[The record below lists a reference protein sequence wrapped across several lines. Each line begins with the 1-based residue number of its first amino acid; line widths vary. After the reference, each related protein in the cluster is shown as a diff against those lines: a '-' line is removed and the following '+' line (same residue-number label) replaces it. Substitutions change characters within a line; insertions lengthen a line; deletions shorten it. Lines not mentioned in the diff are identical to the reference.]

1 MFILLCKKAL
11 KLFIKIRNSIQ
22 WRGDYKARELR
33 FVRND
38 CWIDKSMTQS
48 NATMATLPQKIM
60 LIMNAVATITTLDE
74 LRNTQ
79 KKVNCGKNRA

>member
-1 MFILLCKKAL
+1 MIV
-11 KLFIKIRNSIQ
+11 
-22 WRGDYKARELR
+22 E
-33 FVRND
+33 
-38 CWIDKSMTQS
+38 WIKSMTQS